1 MSKRDWH
8 DRGALVALALILAS
22 VIVIAAIDGWSR
34 YDARQPVGQS
44 QANAPQQQTTDN
56 EPQIVASERRFDP
69 TEDTYAQWIMA
80 AFAVAATFVSV
91 WAVRLLG
98 RTLDETRRAAEK
110 TAEAVDTA
118 RIGNRIS
125 QEVGRA
131 QVRAYMRCTRAE
143 ITIRPKVVECKIF
156 FLNYG
161 QSVALWCEAKAVLHM
176 HLARAMTPPMEN
188 VDSAIAVNAEGDAF
202 MVWLVGQFDAFGDGA
217 YDRLRQ
223 PGTGFEVQCRLRWM
237 DVFKDEHIDYFMFF
251 EIVSEH
257 ESGPP
262 DERVRHVEL
271 KARSMPATTE
281 HLRKQSGQ

>member
-8 DRGALVALALILAS
+8 DRGALVALALILTS

-34 YDARQPVGQS
+34 YAASQPVGQN
-44 QANAPQQQTTDN
+44 QANPPQQQATDN
-56 EPQIVASERRFDP
+56 QPQVVASERRFDP

-80 AFAVAATFVSV
+80 AFAVAATLVSV

-98 RTLDETRRAAEK
+98 RTLEETRRAAEK
-110 TAEAVDTA
+110 TAEAVDAA
-118 RIGNRIS
+118 RIGNQIA

-143 ITIRPKVVECKIF
+143 ITIRPEVVECKIF
-156 FLNYG
+156 FVNYG
-161 QSVALWCEAKAVLHM
+161 QSVALWCEAKAGFHV
-176 HLARAMTPPMEN
+176 HLAGAMTPPMEN

-202 MVWLVGQFDAFGDGA
+202 MVWFAGQFDAFGDGA
-217 YDRLRQ
+217 YERLRQ
-223 PGTGFEVQCRLRWM
+223 PGTGFELECRLRWM
-237 DVFKDEHIDYFMFF
+237 DVFKDVHRDYFMFW
-251 EIVSEH
+251 EIIREH

-262 DERVRHVEL
+262 DGRVRHVEL

-281 HLRKQSGQ
+281 HLRKKSSD